1 MHIIIFF
8 FISQADINA
17 NCLFSYYILKTQPP

>member
-1 MHIIIFF
+1 MYSIVFF
-8 FISQADINA
+8 LISQAGINA